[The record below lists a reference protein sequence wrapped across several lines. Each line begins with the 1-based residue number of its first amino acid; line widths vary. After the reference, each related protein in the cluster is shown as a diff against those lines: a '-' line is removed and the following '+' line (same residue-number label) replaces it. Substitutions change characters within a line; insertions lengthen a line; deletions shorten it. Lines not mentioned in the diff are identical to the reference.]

1 MKIKKK
7 QLHNILLTLALL
19 ALCAISVFPIYY
31 TLSISLKSPVDAF
44 TSTFKWR
51 FTPTFEFHKTLWVDR
66 GFAQYLV
73 NSLVIALTTVLISVP
88 TATLAAYGLI
98 RHNSRFSNGL
108 LNSLL
113 ALRLFPQML
122 LAVPYF
128 LFANKFGLFDTR
140 VILVLIIV
148 AANQPFA
155 IWLMRGFLVS
165 VPRELDEAAM
175 IDGCSAIGTVWRI
188 IFPLSMPG
196 IATASIFTFLMSYN
210 EYLFALVLTGNRAK
224 TLPIAIGEY
233 GAEDLTYWSLSAA
246 GVVGVII
253 PVILIMLFL
262 QKWLVRGLTAG
273 AVKG

>member
-1 MKIKKK
+1 MNRPTKYA
-7 QLHNILLTLALL
+7 QQILIFGSLL
-19 ALCAISVFPIYY
+19 VICLIAIFPIYY

-44 TSTFKWR
+44 SSTFKWS
-51 FTPTFEFHKTLWVDR
+51 FKPTFEFHKILWLQR
-66 GFAQYLV
+66 GFSKYLV
-73 NSLVIALTTVLISVP
+73 NSLSIAVVTVLISVP
-88 TATLAAYGLI
+88 SATLAAYGLI
-98 RHNSRFSNGL
+98 RHNSRFSNRV

-122 LAVPYF
+122 LAIPYY
-128 LFANKFGLFDTR
+128 LFANSLGLFDTQI
-140 VILVLIIV
+140 ILVLIIV

-155 IWLMRGFLVS
+155 IWLMRGFIITI
-165 VPRELDEAAM
+165 PKELDEAAK
-175 IDGCSAIGTVWRI
+175 IDGCSALGVVTKI
-188 IFPLSMPG
+188 IIPVSMPG
-196 IATASIFTFLMSYN
+196 IATAAIFSFLLSYN
-210 EYLFALVLTGNRAK
+210 EYLFALILTGTKAK

-262 QKWLVRGLTAG
+262 QKWFVKGLTAG